1 MESHFVELG
10 TEFHDLQPLS
20 GVPSVLLR
28 RVSRHAGR
36 TLFGGGGGPAFSAL
50 ESDHDPDAL
59 VFSHKDVAP
68 QKRSEVTNDNFTS
81 STDTRKSFVDGSE
94 LRKIAIRLNR

>member
-28 RVSRHAGR
+28 CVPGHAGR

-59 VFSHKDVAP
+59 VFSHKGRCAAEA
-68 QKRSEVTNDNFTS
+68 KLVTNNDFTS
-81 STDTRKSFVDGSE
+81 STDTIQIFDDSNAVLF
-94 LRKIAIRLNR
+94 

>member
-28 RVSRHAGR
+28 RVPRHTGR
-36 TLFGGGGGPAFSAL
+36 TLFGGGGRPAFSAL

-59 VFSHKDVAP
+59 VFSHKGRCAAEA
-68 QKRSEVTNDNFTS
+68 KRSNKQRVYIFN
-81 STDTRKSFVDGSE
+81 
-94 LRKIAIRLNR
+94 

>member
-28 RVSRHAGR
+28 RVPRHTGR

-59 VFSHKDVAP
+59 VLGHKGRCAAKA
-68 QKRSEVTNDNFTS
+68 KRIDKRRAYLPIGQTPSTGQIWPTS
-81 STDTRKSFVDGSE
+81 
-94 LRKIAIRLNR
+94 

>member
-59 VFSHKDVAP
+59 VFSHKGRCAAKA
-68 QKRSEVTNDNFTS
+68 KRSN
-81 STDTRKSFVDGSE
+81 KQ
-94 LRKIAIRLNR
+94 RLYIFS

>member
-20 GVPSVLLR
+20 CVPSVLLR
-28 RVSRHAGR
+28 CVPGHAGR
-36 TLFGGGGGPAFSAL
+36 TLFRGGGGPAFSAL

-59 VFSHKDVAP
+59 VFSHKGRCAAEA
-68 QKRSEVTNDNFTS
+68 KRSN
-81 STDTRKSFVDGSE
+81 KQ
-94 LRKIAIRLNR
+94 RLYIFN

>member
-10 TEFHDLQPLS
+10 TEFHDLQPLG

-59 VFSHKDVAP
+59 VFSHKGRCAAKA
-68 QKRSEVTNDNFTS
+68 KRSNEQRLYILS
-81 STDTRKSFVDGSE
+81 CHRKEF
-94 LRKIAIRLNR
+94 

>member
-20 GVPSVLLR
+20 GVPSVLLC
-28 RVSRHAGR
+28 RVPGHAGR

-50 ESDHDPDAL
+50 KSDHDPDAL
-59 VFSHKDVAP
+59 VFGHKDVAP
-68 QKRSEVTNDNFTS
+68 QKRCEVTKNEFTS
-81 STDTRKSFVDGSE
+81 STVTIQLLTITRCFVGSDSD
-94 LRKIAIRLNR
+94 